1 MFTLTRPS
9 ARDHASI
16 SNRLGWAL
24 VIFLALFQ
32 TVTGTIELLMGVVGA
47 FTDSRILLLV
57 DGILSP
63 VAYMAPFI
71 IGGVL
76 FYIMSRRIHTQRV
89 RFEVK
94 LPRIFPLL
102 IFAGLAI
109 NMAAAYL
116 NGWFCDLIGYTMPI
130 DSLTQQYDG
139 PTAVIMY
146 MTIGLAPAFAEE
158 FLFRGVVYG
167 NLRPFGRTQA
177 ILVSALT
184 FALMHQNIGQLFYT
198 FVCGVVLAL
207 MYEWTGSIW
216 CGVLFHLFNNELSVL
231 IEVLCYGRL
240 GATIQPYLYLWDG
253 LILLL
258 GAVSIVILILYKH
271 REASRIKQ
279 RQESGIF
286 GKADA
291 PYSVEGFDMLPEN
304 AGTTVRS
311 LCMPGMIVFTVASV
325 VSMLSTL
332 ASVYLIKLG
341 GLA

>member
-1 MFTLTRPS
+1 MLTPITPN
-9 ARDHASI
+9 AREYASI
-16 SNRLGWAL
+16 TNRLGWAL

-32 TVTGTIELLMGVVGA
+32 TITGTVELLMGVVGA

-71 IGGVL
+71 IGGVM
-76 FYIMSRRIHTQRV
+76 FYVLSRRINTQRV

-94 LPRIFPLL
+94 LPRIFPLW

-109 NMAAAYL
+109 NTAAAYL

-130 DSLTQQYDG
+130 DLLTQQYDG
-139 PTAVIMY
+139 PAAVIMY

-177 ILVSALT
+177 IIVSALT

-198 FVCGVVLAL
+198 FVCGVVMAL

-216 CGVLFHLFNNELSVL
+216 CGILFHLFNNELSVL
-231 IEVLCYGRL
+231 IEVLCYGRF

-258 GAVSIVILILYKH
+258 GTVSIVILILYKR

-279 RQESGIF
+279 QQEAGIF
-286 GKADA
+286 GSTDA
-291 PYSVEGFDMLPEN
+291 QHFVEEFDMPPVSVR
-304 AGTTVRS
+304 TTLRV
-311 LCMPGMIVFTVASV
+311 LCTPGMIVFAVASV
-325 VSMLSTL
+325 ASMLSTL